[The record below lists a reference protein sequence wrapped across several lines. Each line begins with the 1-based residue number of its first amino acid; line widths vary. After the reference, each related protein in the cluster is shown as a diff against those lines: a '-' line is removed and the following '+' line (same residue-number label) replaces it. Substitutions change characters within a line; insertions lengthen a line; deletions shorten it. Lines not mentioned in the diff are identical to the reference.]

1 MVNNTEFCFTSLK
14 THWRSL
20 TGKGVPLDAVWALG
34 SRGGVVDSVFGA
46 GLHPR
51 SCILCLGGETFGSIF
66 GPGCTPAHH
75 PVPGERHLGC
85 FQSLLS
91 SLERTLPCVASYAA
105 LFI

>member
-51 SCILCLGGETFGSIF
+51 SCILCLGGGDVWVHLRAGLHPRSPSCAWGETFG
-66 GPGCTPAHH
+66 
-75 PVPGERHLGC
+75 
-85 FQSLLS
+85 LLS
-91 SLERTLPCVASYAA
+91 VFAFFS
-105 LFI
+105 